1 MTSTAGGS
9 PSASSGGSV
18 PVFSESSRSSGESSQ
33 GPVGLGRPG
42 NEPVAADDENA
53 KVLNELEGQLRKP
66 DAVLEPDILWKLGEY
81 VKNNG
86 SPEQAIEYMTDG
98 YVGYAQMGSLLCS
111 WLRFVEEEEETL
123 QNSVGQSGMRGLQA
137 SPGLSS
143 PSNYSLKDAKKSEGE
158 NGVSISM
165 NSLGGNGSPRNV
177 PDESYFLRE
186 LILDRFSPNI
196 FSGIFSSGGSGAP
209 KWLNSLIED
218 ADGRNLIYDLSHRYQ
233 NSLLLNFAVQKILLQ
248 PGRDEEVAAQAVAL
262 SSYFGVFHRVLTVRL
277 KSLASTNDE
286 EELKRLC
293 ALIQQSAQSSQ
304 LGYLHVIQVLSE
316 LASKNQVWS
325 IRFKRLLQE
334 VEIANKEAI
343 GWKMGRFF
351 APPGDIAFTASS
363 FIGDILSTASGG
375 HVAPTSDVIKLNQ
388 LYAGNGD
395 ARPSVRL
402 LHHPMLIEVLIRS
415 LFNPGKRLQGEALGA
430 HIDLLAASVSGFDD
444 GSLLSEQ
451 PKMKAMRQAIA
462 DAAELGHKA
471 TEDTILNEHER
482 SRARISMQQVCCA
495 LGIIYLLRKKL
506 TTSEYWNSAYHV
518 HKEPPFLVLL
528 FHIIEEQPSM
538 RKKVFDLVKDALQ
551 AAGCSSRGID
561 VASGLVSVLVSLCKS
576 GLSELILPWA
586 PDWARNVDSQLSRE
600 LVFGLLSIAAPPYSD
615 FFSQQMII
623 LMSKASIRRQSM
635 GVKLWNKHLPLL
647 KEFYDGCSISSLD
660 LGKEETGFLRDL
672 KTSIDRK

>member
-1 MTSTAGGS
+1 MTSTAGAS

-33 GPVGLGRPG
+33 GPLAVGRPG
-42 NEPVAADDENA
+42 NEPVAADDVNA
-53 KVLNELEGQLRKP
+53 QVLNELEGQLRKP

-81 VKNNG
+81 VKNKG
-86 SPEQAIEYMTDG
+86 SPAQAIEYMTDG

-123 QNSVGQSGMRGLQA
+123 QNSAGHGGIRGLQA

-143 PSNYSLKDAKKSEGE
+143 PSNYSLKDRKKSEAE
-158 NGVSISM
+158 NGVSVSM
-165 NSLGGNGSPRNV
+165 NSLGGCQEKV
-177 PDESYFLRE
+177 PDESYFLRG
-186 LILDRFSPNI
+186 LILDRFSPSI

-209 KWLNSLIED
+209 KWLNTLIED

-233 NSLLLNFAVQKILLQ
+233 NCLLLNFAVQKILLQ

-286 EELKRLC
+286 DELKRLC
-293 ALIQQSAQSSQ
+293 VLIKQSAQSSQ
-304 LGYLHVIQVLSE
+304 LGYLHVIQILTK
-316 LASKNQVWS
+316 LASRDESWS
-325 IRFKRLLQE
+325 GRFKRLLQE

-343 GWKMGRFF
+343 SWKMGRFF
-351 APPGDIAFTASS
+351 APSGDIAFTASS

-388 LYAGNGD
+388 LYAASGD
-395 ARPSVRL
+395 ERPSVSL

-415 LFNPGKRLQGEALGA
+415 LFNPGKRLQGEALVA

-444 GSLLSEQ
+444 RSLLFEQ
-451 PKMKAMRQAIA
+451 PKMKEMRQAIA

-482 SRARISMQQVCCA
+482 SRARTSMQQVCCA
-495 LGIIYLLRKKL
+495 LGIVYLLRKKL
-506 TTSEYWNSAYHV
+506 TISEYWNSAYHV

-528 FHIIEEQPSM
+528 FHIIEEQPTM
-538 RKKVFDLVKDALQ
+538 RRQVFDLVKDALQ

-576 GLSELILPWA
+576 GLAELVLLWA

-615 FFSQQMII
+615 FFSQQMIL
-623 LMSKASIRRQSM
+623 LMSRASIRRQSM
-635 GVKLWNKHLPLL
+635 GIKLWNKYLPLL

-660 LGKEETGFLRDL
+660 LGKAESGFLRDL
-672 KTSIDRK
+672 KTSMDRK